1 MSRKSIFITPKT
13 NRGEE
18 WALFAADVLGHV
30 ENYTVPQY
38 GDAPDDQ
45 ASEWGP
51 DEIKAQLQR
60 YVNRIGKGVRGPEE
74 AARDCLKIA
83 HYACILAAKMG
94 EEGER

>member
-1 MSRKSIFITPKT
+1 MIEPTT
-13 NRGEE
+13 VRGHE
-18 WALFAADVLGHV
+18 WADFAKDVLTHV

-45 ASEWGP
+45 ASEWGL

-60 YVNRIGKGVRGPEE
+60 YVIRIGKGARGPEE

-83 HYACILAAKMG
+83 HYACLLAGKINNG
-94 EEGER
+94 LGGKQE